1 MFKIFLFISAAV
13 FFMGVAWAFKMK
25 REDRI
30 PWQSFL
36 LIVLLFTAIA
46 MWITVLPLV
55 DEGNFLYKP
64 LYAAF
69 YVLESAIGNVD
80 YSLFSKSLKASS
92 FWQIYTIFLHLLMPI
107 TTYGVI
113 LVYFMK
119 AFGWF
124 RYTMFRGNKKIIMFS
139 EMTGKSRSYAGRIN
153 AKDTLLIFCN
163 TENGE

>member
-1 MFKIFLFISAAV
+1 MRKNSIIFRYILIVNKAFYQV
-13 FFMGVAWAFKMK
+13 FFMFVFFLCISALVFFVGAVWAIKMK

-36 LIVLLFTAIA
+36 LIILIVTAVS
-46 MWITVLPLV
+46 MWTAVLPLV
-55 DEGNFLYKP
+55 EEGSILYKP

-80 YSLFSKSLKASS
+80 YSLFSDALEKIS
-92 FWQIYTIFLHLLMPI
+92 FWRIYTIFLHLLMPA
-107 TTYGVI
+107 TAYGVI

-124 RYTMFRGNKKIIMFS
+124 SDIPFS
-139 EMTGKSRSYAGRIN
+139 AVTKRSSCSR
-153 AKDTLLIFCN
+153 T
-163 TENGE
+163 